1 MLSRG
6 LIRTGAVG
14 FITEIVLKLS
24 RGKKELTFILI
35 FVTVDF
41 ASAFI
46 NNTPLVVL
54 FIPIAI
60 IGTVFLYFASPR
72 ILPERTALV
81 CEMDE
86 TKGKRYIAELI
97 VPQDSELIKEADIY
111 LHAQQSLGLT

>member
-1 MLSRG
+1 MRLRSFFNNFSDRHINSKRDRGRVFKFSSDNGWSNVLLSRG

-46 NNTPLVVL
+46 NNTPVVVL

-60 IGTVFLYFASPR
+60 IGTVFLYAVF
-72 ILPERTALV
+72 
-81 CEMDE
+81 
-86 TKGKRYIAELI
+86 G
-97 VPQDSELIKEADIY
+97 ADVD
-111 LHAQQSLGLT
+111 